1 MWNSG
6 KDRKGIEGKNMA
18 TYLEYLSFKSCLPWY
33 KKILFPLF
41 LNKEE
46 YDEYTRIVTEE
57 KTELDEARDYYFF
70 CWNEYMKNPSY
81 ETKRNMEWAKG
92 NVEMFLRK
100 ENKYYEDSY
109 RPNEDVNHLLRG
121 NILL

>member
-1 MWNSG
+1 MRNSG
-6 KDRKGIEGKNMA
+6 EDRKGIEGKNMA

-46 YDEYTRIVTEE
+46 HNEYTRIVTEE

-100 ENKYYEDSY
+100 ENKYYEDPY
-109 RPNEDVNHLLRG
+109 RPNEDVNHL
-121 NILL
+121 III